1 MAIRFVT
8 ASTLV
13 AAACALSFASTAH
26 GEVATVPPPK
36 SPSPPCNLPTTNRLI
51 IWHRAP
57 GAEDRAEKVGETD
70 LHTCRPMLDELR
82 GPALGPSAPGYC
94 SKVAWL
100 SDNPGYNT
108 LISPAAPLKNVI
120 EEVGDC

>member
-13 AAACALSFASTAH
+13 AAACALSFASPSHA
-26 GEVATVPPPK
+26 EVASAPLPK
-36 SPSPPCNLPTTNRLI
+36 SPSPPCNLPTTNPLI
-51 IWHRAP
+51 VWHRAP
-57 GAEDRAEKVGETD
+57 GAEDRAEKVAESD
-70 LHTCRPMLDELR
+70 LYHCRPMLDVLR